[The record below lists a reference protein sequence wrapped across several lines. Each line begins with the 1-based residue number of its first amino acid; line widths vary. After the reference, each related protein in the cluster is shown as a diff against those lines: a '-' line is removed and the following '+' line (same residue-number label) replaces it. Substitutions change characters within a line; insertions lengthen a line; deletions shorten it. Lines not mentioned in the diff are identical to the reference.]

1 MGKLKSK
8 KTLIKRIKLSKN
20 GKIIKKATASS
31 HNKRKWSAS
40 KRFRKL
46 RETQVVTGGIVKKF
60 KKLLPGK

>member
-1 MGKLKSK
+1 MSKLKTK
-8 KTLIKRIKLSKN
+8 KTLAKRIKITKK
-20 GKIIKKATASS
+20 GKIVRKLQATS

-46 RETQVVTGGIVKKF
+46 KEAVVSTHGVIIRL